1 MTQLQTLTLG
11 EHQVHKEQ
19 RATAAGTYNAWL
31 VTIPVQAQVDADA
44 DRSWGLGQRVV
55 LHEAESLQAA
65 LDYVAA
71 TEATAA

>member
-19 RATAAGTYNAWL
+19 RATAASTYNAWL
-31 VTIPVQAQVDADA
+31 VTIPAKAEAGADA

-55 LHEAESLQAA
+55 LLEAESSQAA

-71 TEATAA
+71 NETGAA

>member
-19 RATAAGTYNAWL
+19 RATAAGTHNAWL
-31 VTIPVQAQVDADA
+31 VTIPAYTSADA
-44 DRSWGLGQRVV
+44 DRTWGLGQRVV
-55 LHEAESLQAA
+55 LHEADTLQAA

-71 TEATAA
+71 SEAGAN

>member
-19 RATAAGTYNAWL
+19 RVTAAGTYNAWL
-31 VTIPVQAQVDADA
+31 VTIPAQDSADG

-65 LDYVAA
+65 MDYVAA